1 VVILSAIKAARSTTG
16 SPTYTTSGSYHIYK
30 FTGDGSITY

>member
-1 VVILSAIKAARSTTG
+1 VILRATQAAASTTG